1 MDYGTNTS
9 CRWRILNYKINLK
22 QKAMFKLFKK
32 KSELDILNS
41 KYRKL
46 LEESHKFSNIN
57 RRLSDEKIA
66 EAATILDKIQH
77 IEKVQFQS

>member
-1 MDYGTNTS
+1 MNWIYL
-9 CRWRILNYKINLK
+9 IL
-22 QKAMFKLFKK
+22 
-32 KSELDILNS
+32 

-66 EAATILDKIQH
+66 EAAIILDKIQR
-77 IEKVQFQS
+77 IEKVQFQA

>member
-1 MDYGTNTS
+1 MDYRTNTS

-22 QKAMFKLFKK
+22 EKAMFKLFKK

-66 EAATILDKIQH
+66 EAAIILDKIQRM
-77 IEKVQFQS
+77 EKVQFQA

>member
-1 MDYGTNTS
+1 
-9 CRWRILNYKINLK
+9 
-22 QKAMFKLFKK
+22 MFKLFKK
-32 KSELDILNS
+32 KSELEVLNS

-66 EAATILDKIQH
+66 EASIVLEKIQH
-77 IEKVQFQS
+77 IEKIEFQS

>member
-1 MDYGTNTS
+1 
-9 CRWRILNYKINLK
+9 
-22 QKAMFKLFKK
+22 MFKLFKK

-66 EAATILDKIQH
+66 EAAIILDKIQR

>member
-22 QKAMFKLFKK
+22 EKAMFKLFKK

-66 EAATILDKIQH
+66 EAAIILDKIQR
-77 IEKVQFQS
+77 IEKVQFQA

>member
-1 MDYGTNTS
+1 
-9 CRWRILNYKINLK
+9 
-22 QKAMFKLFKK
+22 MFKLFKK
-32 KSELDILNS
+32 KSELEVLNS

-66 EAATILDKIQH
+66 EASIVLEKIQH
-77 IEKVQFQS
+77 IEKI

>member
-1 MDYGTNTS
+1 
-9 CRWRILNYKINLK
+9 
-22 QKAMFKLFKK
+22 MFKLFKK

-66 EAATILDKIQH
+66 ESEIVLKKIKNL
-77 IEKVQFQS
+77 EKNSD

>member
-1 MDYGTNTS
+1 
-9 CRWRILNYKINLK
+9 
-22 QKAMFKLFKK
+22 MFKLFKK
-32 KSELDILNS
+32 KSELDTLHL

-66 EAATILDKIQH
+66 EAAIILDKIKR
-77 IEKVQFQS
+77 IEKVQFQA

>member
-1 MDYGTNTS
+1 
-9 CRWRILNYKINLK
+9 
-22 QKAMFKLFKK
+22 MFKLFKK

-66 EAATILDKIQH
+66 EAAIILDKIQR
-77 IEKVQFQS
+77 IENV

>member
-1 MDYGTNTS
+1 
-9 CRWRILNYKINLK
+9 
-22 QKAMFKLFKK
+22 MFKLFKK
-32 KSELDILNS
+32 KSELDTLNS

>member
-22 QKAMFKLFKK
+22 EKAMFKLFKK

-66 EAATILDKIQH
+66 EAAIILDKIKR
-77 IEKVQFQS
+77 IEKVQFQA

>member
-1 MDYGTNTS
+1 MDYRTNTS

-22 QKAMFKLFKK
+22 EKAMFKLFKK

-66 EAATILDKIQH
+66 EAAIILDKIQR
-77 IEKVQFQS
+77 IEKVQFQA

>member
-1 MDYGTNTS
+1 
-9 CRWRILNYKINLK
+9 
-22 QKAMFKLFKK
+22 MFKLFKK
-32 KSELDILNS
+32 KSELEVVNS

-66 EAATILDKIQH
+66 EASIVLEKIQH
-77 IEKVQFQS
+77 IEKIEFQS

>member
-1 MDYGTNTS
+1 MV
-9 CRWRILNYKINLK
+9 
-22 QKAMFKLFKK
+22 KLFKK
-32 KSELDILNS
+32 KSELEVLNS

-66 EAATILDKIQH
+66 EASIVLEKIQH
-77 IEKVQFQS
+77 IEKIEFQS

>member
-77 IEKVQFQS
+77 IEKVQFQA

>member
-1 MDYGTNTS
+1 MDYRTNTS

-32 KSELDILNS
+32 KSELDTLHL

-46 LEESHKFSNIN
+46 LEESHKYSTIN

-66 EAATILDKIQH
+66 ESEIVLKKIKNL
-77 IEKVQFQS
+77 EKNSD

>member
-1 MDYGTNTS
+1 
-9 CRWRILNYKINLK
+9 
-22 QKAMFKLFKK
+22 MFKLFKK
-32 KSELDILNS
+32 KSELEILNS

-66 EAATILDKIQH
+66 EASIVLDKIQQ
-77 IEKVQFQS
+77 IEKIQFQS